1 MQKTTDYAANSHFK
15 PAANMEVSLSQMIT
29 DSKVNMSSVMGVASA
44 ASEAGSNSNFTSL
57 SQMITDSKLNM
68 SSVMGV
74 ASAASEAGSNSNFTS
89 ASPRQ
94 TSVRSPFFSRNN
106 ETEGMWV
113 SSFCSHVSK
122 RQRILPAF

>member
-1 MQKTTDYAANSHFK
+1 
-15 PAANMEVSLSQMIT
+15 MIT

-74 ASAASEAGSNSNFTS
+74 ASAASEAGSNSNFTPT
-89 ASPRQ
+89 SPRQ
-94 TSVRSPFFSRNN
+94 NTVRSPFFSRNN
-106 ETEGMWV
+106 ETEGMCANYV
-113 SSFCSHVSK
+113 PH
-122 RQRILPAF
+122 

>member
-1 MQKTTDYAANSHFK
+1 
-15 PAANMEVSLSQMIT
+15 MIT

-122 RQRILPAF
+122 RQRILMETPIRILNKKAKNLIEIKQRETRLK